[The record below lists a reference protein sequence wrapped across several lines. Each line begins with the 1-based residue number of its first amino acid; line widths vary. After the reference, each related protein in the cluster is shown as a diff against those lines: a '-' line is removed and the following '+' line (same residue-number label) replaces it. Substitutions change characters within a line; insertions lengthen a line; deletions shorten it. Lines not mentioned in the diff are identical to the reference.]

1 MGSVEHPSHYAEGRN
16 YEPIEVIKDWN
27 LNFNLGNVV
36 KYISRAGRKENILE
50 DLQKAKF
57 YLEHEINSLT
67 ILEEIID
74 KKYERR

>member
-57 YLEHEINSLT
+57 YLEHEINSLM
-67 ILEEIID
+67 
-74 KKYERR
+74 KN

>member
-67 ILEEIID
+67 TIEYYREVNKND
-74 KKYERR
+74 

>member
-67 ILEEIID
+67 TI
-74 KKYERR
+74 YERR